1 MMRGMPPPHMMRDP
15 RFRPPFGPPLRP
27 PMPPRP
33 SSSGP
38 RSAPAPEGEPKP
50 LMSIE
55 TPMPVKELVHKQ
67 LEKERANQLAQRQ
80 KMQHQRVIKSSG
92 LVGGQVAGVKRPAG
106 GLSGP
111 PANKYSNVS
120 SIPSAPMKEP
130 STIVR
135 SNLRQIQCVDESKSV
150 SHSGG
155 FGIQNRN
162 LRGVP
167 TGSGFKQN
175 TIPTHVGNLRTIPLV
190 NDQGSSLTRGTDD
203 GTRCIISNLPAT
215 VTFDKVNQLTVKAG
229 GNVKTINMEGGTRAV
244 VDFNDAGSAAR
255 FQKMFNRK
263 MMDLSILNISR
274 V

>member
-1 MMRGMPPPHMMRDP
+1 
-15 RFRPPFGPPLRP
+15 
-27 PMPPRP
+27 
-33 SSSGP
+33 
-38 RSAPAPEGEPKP
+38 
-50 LMSIE
+50 MSIE
-55 TPMPVKELVHKQ
+55 TPTPVKEMVHKQ
-67 LEKERANQLAQRQ
+67 LEKERANELAQRQ
-80 KMQHQRVIKSSG
+80 KMQHQRVLK
-92 LVGGQVAGVKRPAG
+92 VGGQLAGVKRPAG
-106 GLSGP
+106 GPSGP
-111 PANKYSNVS
+111 PANKYANVNP
-120 SIPSAPMKEP
+120 IPSATVKEP

-155 FGIQNRN
+155 YGMQNRN
-162 LRGVP
+162 LRGVS
-167 TGSGFKQN
+167 TGSGFQQN
-175 TIPTHVGNLRTIPLV
+175 VIPTHVGNLRTIPLV
-190 NDQGSSLTRGTDD
+190 NNDQGNSLTRGTDD

-244 VDFNDAGSAAR
+244 VDFTDAGSAAR